1 MSDNLSEA
9 TLTLLRSCSA
19 ATLTTALFKRGFRN
33 TWINGVDRLTTAGGP
48 MVGPAYTLRYIPAR
62 EDLDHLGVFEDREH
76 PQRKAVED
84 IPAGCV
90 LVMDCRGDGRAA
102 SAGAILLARMQIRG
116 AAGVVT
122 DGRLRDTPT
131 IRAMDWPVYSAG
143 ASPPTNLIH
152 HHAVDLNLPIACG
165 GVAVYPGDILVGD
178 GEGVVVIPRHLAAQV
193 AEEAVEQER
202 FEDFV
207 MDYVRQGESIFG
219 LYPPDDDA
227 LARYQASKKSTS
239 GQGT

>member
-1 MSDNLSEA
+1 
-9 TLTLLRSCSA
+9 
-19 ATLTTALFKRGFRN
+19 
-33 TWINGVDRLTTAGGP
+33 
-48 MVGPAYTLRYIPAR
+48 
-62 EDLDHLGVFEDREH
+62 
-76 PQRKAVED
+76 
-84 IPAGCV
+84 
-90 LVMDCRGDGRAA
+90 MDCRGDGRAA

-152 HHAVDLNLPIACG
+152 HHAVDLNVPIACG

-178 GEGVVVIPRHLAAQV
+178 GEGVVVIPRHLAQQV
-193 AEEAVEQER
+193 VEEAFEQEQ

-207 MDYVRQGESIFG
+207 LDSVRQGEGIFG

-227 LARYQASKKSTS
+227 RARYQASKKSTS
-239 GQGT
+239 GQGS

>member
-1 MSDNLSEA
+1 MSDNLSGA

-33 TWINGVDRLTTAGGP
+33 TWINGVDRLTSAGGP
-48 MVGPAYTLRYIPAR
+48 MVEPAYSLRYIPAR

-131 IRAMDWPVYSAG
+131 IKAMDWPVYSAG

-152 HHAVDLNLPIACG
+152 HHAVDLNVPIACG

-178 GEGVVVIPRHLAAQV
+178 GEGVVVIPRHLAQQV
-193 AEEAVEQER
+193 VEEAFEQEQ

-207 MDYVRQGESIFG
+207 LDSVRQGEGIFG

-227 LARYQASKKSTS
+227 RARYQSSKKSTS
-239 GQGT
+239 GQGS